1 MASDPP
7 REIHLPAYIS
17 TLKAFTMEAIES
29 AANREGYAAGLE
41 IKLAAMTKERDELS
55 ARIAEMEAQAP
66 SGEGRVGIDIVRGE

>member
-1 MASDPP
+1 MPNDQKPA

-41 IKLAAMTKERDELS
+41 IKLAAVTAERDGLAAQLDGAN
-55 ARIAEMEAQAP
+55 ARIAEMEAGKAP
-66 SGEGRVGIDIVRGE
+66 E